1 VEDEALD
8 PGEIVEGLKE
18 QVKPVG
24 AEQVSEIWLLNPP
37 TALALIIRVVE
48 PPVMT
53 VAVGAERFSE
63 GFVPYLPP
71 RPPRSSTYM

>member
-1 VEDEALD
+1 MEDEALD

-37 TALALIIRVVE
+37 TALALIISVVE
-48 PPVMT
+48 PPVTT
-53 VAVGAERFSE
+53 VTQLALKDLVRN
-63 GFVPYLPP
+63 
-71 RPPRSSTYM
+71 RDR